1 MGRASDG
8 LAYGTRDTQHGV
20 VLVSISG
27 ADAKE

>member
-8 LAYGTRDTQHGV
+8 LAYGTRDTQHSV

-27 ADAKE
+27 MDAEK